1 MRFLELRRRLSSA
14 KNAARLTPLITAF
27 SVLTVAFGQTALTT
41 AQIARRV
48 LPSVVVIQGKTVAGD
63 VLGSGFIIS
72 KDGKIVTNLH
82 VIRDMT
88 VAKVHVP
95 SRPLSGGGDVF
106 DSVAVLATD
115 ETRDLAVVK
124 VAGLDLPALNLG
136 NSADVTVG
144 EPVVIAGSPQGLEG
158 TITAG
163 ILSSVR
169 DGGDG
174 FKVLQTDAAVN
185 PGNSGGP
192 LVNNRGQVIGVVSF
206 KLRSAEGLNF
216 AAPISYV
223 RTMLNNL
230 HEPISLEEMR
240 RSLLAVASAREGVGP
255 TLKETLD
262 WLKEKIPLGV
272 IQYVRSI
279 NSLQSRNV
287 TDSVTRQATVW
298 SLDSCTAVLGSVETD
313 ASEQIGNLVAE
324 ERDTVPLGLL
334 TSWSV
339 ENRENV
345 SSDLMTFVSGERTG
359 YRVFLSSAS
368 TAILSAMSFFKLSTF
383 SES

>member
-1 MRFLELRRRLSSA
+1 M
-14 KNAARLTPLITAF
+14 
-27 SVLTVAFGQTALTT
+27 
-41 AQIARRV
+41 
-48 LPSVVVIQGKTVAGD
+48 
-63 VLGSGFIIS
+63 
-72 KDGKIVTNLH
+72 
-82 VIRDMT
+82 
-88 VAKVHVP
+88 
-95 SRPLSGGGDVF
+95 
-106 DSVAVLATD
+106 
-115 ETRDLAVVK
+115 
-124 VAGLDLPALNLG
+124 
-136 NSADVTVG
+136 
-144 EPVVIAGSPQGLEG
+144 
-158 TITAG
+158 
-163 ILSSVR
+163 
-169 DGGDG
+169 
-174 FKVLQTDAAVN
+174 LQTDAAVN

-240 RSLLAVASAREGVGP
+240 RSLLAVASAAREGVGP
-255 TLKETLD
+255 TLKETLY

-298 SLDSCTAVLGSVETD
+298 SLDSCTAVPGSVETD

-368 TAILSAMSFFKLSTF
+368 TAILSAMSFSSSQLSPKVNATDTIHISF
-383 SES
+383 SDGSLARRVAEAFHHASELCRKKEAF